1 MRQTVNLNHKW
12 AFSKEAAEVP
22 AEFPKNW
29 VFVNLPH
36 TWNAID
42 GQDGGN
48 DYYRGTCYYAK
59 QILKSELP
67 QNARY
72 YLEFCGANAS
82 AQVYWN
88 GECIGRHDGGYST
101 FRTEIS
107 EALQEENLLVV
118 SVDNGE
124 NETVYPQMADFTF
137 YGGLY
142 RDVNLIA
149 VSDAHFDLEYYGGS
163 GIAVTPMVQGDSAQ
177 VRVQVFLNSVKKGQS
192 LFYCLQD
199 RDGKHVAEAVC
210 TADCTEVTME
220 IPQVHLW
227 HGRKSPY
234 LYTACAEL
242 RENGE
247 VLDRVSA
254 RFGCRSF
261 RIDAEKGFILNGEP
275 YPLRGVSRHQD
286 RWGLGNAL
294 LPEHHEEDMDL
305 ICELGAT
312 TVRLAHYQHDRYFY
326 DLCDERGLVVWA
338 EIPYISKHMPKASEN
353 AEAQLRELIVQNYN
367 HPSIVVWGLSNEITM
382 NGSDAD
388 LLETHKHL
396 NALAH
401 ELDSTRPTTVAVVSM
416 CDMHDPYLKIPDV
429 ISYNHYFGWYG
440 GDTAMNGPWLD
451 RFHETFPDLPI
462 GVSEYGCEGLDW
474 HTSDPVQGDYT
485 EEYQAYYHEE
495 LIKQLFTR
503 PYLWATHVWNMFDF
517 GADARNEGGENGQ
530 NHKGLVTFDRKY
542 KKDAFYAYK
551 AWLSDEPFVHICGKR
566 YTERTEEVTKVT
578 VYSNLPTVELFRN
591 GESIDRQTSREHFF
605 YFDVPNI
612 GESRIEAVA
621 GEVTDGFVLQKV
633 DSFPEKYRLKEKGAV
648 LNWFDI
654 TAPEGYFSLN
664 DKLSEILETDE
675 GKKIFFTFAEAL
687 NRKGKGEKIA
697 GFTMGADMLKML
709 GGFTVLRLTGL
720 LGTAGVQVEKDE
732 LLELNRQLNQ
742 IPRASNIAPS
752 DEGAGTP

>member
-1 MRQTVNLNHKW
+1 M
-12 AFSKEAAEVP
+12 
-22 AEFPKNW
+22 
-29 VFVNLPH
+29 
-36 TWNAID
+36 
-42 GQDGGN
+42 
-48 DYYRGTCYYAK
+48 
-59 QILKSELP
+59 
-67 QNARY
+67 
-72 YLEFCGANAS
+72 
-82 AQVYWN
+82 
-88 GECIGRHDGGYST
+88 
-101 FRTEIS
+101 
-107 EALQEENLLVV
+107 
-118 SVDNGE
+118 
-124 NETVYPQMADFTF
+124 
-137 YGGLY
+137 
-142 RDVNLIA
+142 
-149 VSDAHFDLEYYGGS
+149 
-163 GIAVTPMVQGDSAQ
+163 
-177 VRVQVFLNSVKKGQS
+177 
-192 LFYCLQD
+192 
-199 RDGKHVAEAVC
+199 
-210 TADCTEVTME
+210 
-220 IPQVHLW
+220 
-227 HGRKSPY
+227 
-234 LYTACAEL
+234 
-242 RENGE
+242 
-247 VLDRVSA
+247 
-254 RFGCRSF
+254 
-261 RIDAEKGFILNGEP
+261 
-275 YPLRGVSRHQD
+275 
-286 RWGLGNAL
+286 
-294 LPEHHEEDMDL
+294 
-305 ICELGAT
+305 
-312 TVRLAHYQHDRYFY
+312 
-326 DLCDERGLVVWA
+326 
-338 EIPYISKHMPKASEN
+338 
-353 AEAQLRELIVQNYN
+353 
-367 HPSIVVWGLSNEITM
+367 
-382 NGSDAD
+382 
-388 LLETHKHL
+388 
-396 NALAH
+396 
-401 ELDSTRPTTVAVVSM
+401 
-416 CDMHDPYLKIPDV
+416 
-429 ISYNHYFGWYG
+429 
-440 GDTAMNGPWLD
+440 
-451 RFHETFPDLPI
+451 
-462 GVSEYGCEGLDW
+462 
-474 HTSDPVQGDYT
+474 QGDYT

-530 NHKGLVTFDRKY
+530 NHKGLVAFDRKY